1 MPASEPV
8 LEPNTY
14 SEYLFVHYFPVCYNV
29 LNLSMEFITGS
40 FSSTLYVLI
49 CHYILK

>member
-29 LNLSMEFITGS
+29 LNLSLDRFQARYM
-40 FSSTLYVLI
+40 
-49 CHYILK
+49 C